1 MNCVGP
7 RVNPGFTIGV
17 NLKVGR
23 FAVAPE
29 IGVFLLPPDEY
40 YAPPP
45 GEPI

>member
-1 MNCVGP
+1 
-7 RVNPGFTIGV
+7 
-17 NLKVGR
+17 
-23 FAVAPE
+23 VAPE